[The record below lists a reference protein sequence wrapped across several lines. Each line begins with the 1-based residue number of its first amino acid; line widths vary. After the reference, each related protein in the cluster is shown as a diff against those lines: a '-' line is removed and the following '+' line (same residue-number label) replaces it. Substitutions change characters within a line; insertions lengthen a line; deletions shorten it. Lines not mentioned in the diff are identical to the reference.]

1 MSPISRA
8 HSLSPP
14 LARGRRA
21 APHCC
26 RVFTLCKTALHKLEM
41 DYIKT
46 TEPRSFLILCIF
58 RKLKKYPLRISVPLC
73 LNNKSRCS
81 SSYVTLL

>member
-41 DYIKT
+41 DYIKPQSHGVFKFSVSS
-46 TEPRSFLILCIF
+46 ENLKISSPWLCA
-58 RKLKKYPLRISVPLC
+58 SVF
-73 LNNKSRCS
+73 K
-81 SSYVTLL
+81 